1 MTPQLQ
7 EELDALSKEE
17 LVELRKRIRTAM
29 PKEQIIARMSG
40 TEGMPQEEYDKFVH
54 TQLKLYKQEKAAAK
68 ERAAQAAG

>member
-17 LVELRKRIRTAM
+17 LIELRKRIRTAM

-40 TEGMPQEEYDKFVH
+40 TEGMPQEECDKFVY
-54 TQLKLYKQEKAAAK
+54 TQLQLYKQERTKKTQPVA
-68 ERAAQAAG
+68 

>member
-7 EELDALSKEE
+7 KELDALSKEE
-17 LVELRKRIRTAM
+17 LIELRKRIRAAM

-54 TQLKLYKQEKAAAK
+54 TQLELYKQE
-68 ERAAQAAG
+68 RMTAQAVG

>member
-1 MTPQLQ
+1 MTSQLQ
-7 EELDALSKEE
+7 EELDTLSKEE
-17 LVELRKRIRTAM
+17 LIELRKRIRASM

-68 ERAAQAAG
+68 EPVA